1 MYISHAKVL
10 NFRALQSVSIPLNK
24 FSILLGEND
33 VGKTSFLYALDT
45 FFANKKI
52 SDPAD
57 FFKNETPEDISIV
70 ITFSEIPESE
80 NLKKFQKTNGDITI
94 SKVFSFEK
102 PPVVKAIL
110 DDGSEC
116 AIDKKVL
123 DTWFS
128 SDSFHFIPVRRDLTV
143 QFSMKKEALLGKTL
157 RAKMKAALAD
167 DTAKTSVENVAEILK
182 RSIESP
188 EATLQRY
195 LQEQMHN
202 EQIKLE
208 FKDLNVDPIE
218 GVSFVVRLSDDRVED
233 ILIQNRGAGTQNNL
247 IIALFRL
254 VASLHVGGYFIFAME
269 EPENSLHPKA
279 QRQLLSVIQD
289 ISKESQVICTTHS
302 PVFLERSRFE
312 NNIILTRTIN
322 GNTIAKTF
330 NISLLKQLR
339 TDLGVRPSD
348 ALLKGGGNCAI
359 IVEGNTE
366 EDGFPVFM
374 EMLGMS
380 EFQLGIAIIN
390 LRGSDKE
397 KVKNVALLLA
407 AYDIPCVV
415 VLDNNAKK
423 TAEDIE
429 RERGG
434 ALKNIKNIF
443 CLKKGNIEDYY
454 PLETVAAVMNQELA
468 LTKPVTVSDFDQSKH
483 GHDRLSNFKHVMYE
497 HGAGDSM
504 GVLKRALGSV
514 GTKMMRDQKLS
525 IDPELVEIFNEV
537 KKIAQGEPLAELVKA
552 DR

>member
-1 MYISHAKVL
+1 MHISHAKVL

-52 SDPAD
+52 NNPDD
-57 FFKNETPEDISIV
+57 FFKNETTTDISIV
-70 ITFSEIPESE
+70 ITFSETPDSAD
-80 NLKKFQKTNGDITI
+80 LKKIRKKDGDITI
-94 SKVFSFEK
+94 SRVFAFDK
-102 PPVVKAIL
+102 PPIVKAIL

-116 AIDKKVL
+116 AVDKKTL
-123 DTWFS
+123 DVWFS
-128 SDSFHFIPVRRDLTV
+128 SDSFHFIPVRRDLAI

-157 RAKMKAALAD
+157 RAKMKSAIAD
-167 DTAKTSVENVAEILK
+167 DAAKSSVENVAEVLR
-182 RSIESP
+182 RSIKNP
-188 EATLQRY
+188 QVALQTY

-208 FKDLNVDPIE
+208 FKDLDVDPIE

-312 NNIILTRTIN
+312 NNIILTRTAN
-322 GNTIAKTF
+322 GNTVAKTF
-330 NISLLKQLR
+330 DISLLEQLR

-359 IVEGNTE
+359 IVEGITE

-380 EFQLGIAIIN
+380 EFQLGIAIIP
-390 LRGSDKE
+390 LRGSNKE
-397 KVKNVALLLA
+397 QIKNAALLLA
-407 AYDIPCVV
+407 AYDIPCII
-415 VLDNNAKK
+415 VLDNNAMK

-429 RERGG
+429 REKSA
-434 ALKNIKNIF
+434 ALHNIKKIF

-454 PLETVAAVMNQELA
+454 PLEIVAAVMNQELT
-468 LTKPVTVSDFDQSKH
+468 LMRPVTVADFDTSKH
-483 GHDRLSNFKHVMYE
+483 GDDRLNNFKRVMHE
-497 HGAGDSM
+497 HGAGDST
-504 GVLKRALGSV
+504 GVLKRALASV
-514 GTKMMRDQKLS
+514 GTKMMRDQKMAV
-525 IDPELVEIFNEV
+525 DPELVEIFDEV
-537 KKIAQGEPLAELVKA
+537 KKIAQAKPVSELAKS
-552 DR
+552 

>member
-1 MYISHAKVL
+1 MYISYAEVF
-10 NFRALQSVSIPLNK
+10 NFRALQAISIPLNK
-24 FSILLGEND
+24 FSILIGEND
-33 VGKTSFLYALDT
+33 VGKTSFLYALDA
-45 FFANKKI
+45 FFANKKL
-52 SDPAD
+52 SDSDD
-57 FFKNETPEDISIV
+57 FFKDDTTKDISI
-70 ITFSEIPESE
+70 ILTFSEVPALEE
-80 NLKKFQKTNGDITI
+80 FKKIQKKNGDATI
-94 SKVFSFEK
+94 SKVFGFEK

-110 DDGSEC
+110 DDQCQCSV
-116 AIDKKVL
+116 DKKIL

-157 RAKMKAALAD
+157 RAKMKTAIAEE
-167 DTAKTSVENVAEILK
+167 TAKSSVEKVAEILK
-182 RSIESP
+182 RSIDAP
-188 EATLQRY
+188 QAVLQNY

-202 EQIKLE
+202 NQIRLE

-254 VASLHVGGYFIFAME
+254 VASLHVGSYFIFAME

-289 ISKESQVICTTHS
+289 ISRESQVICTTHS
-302 PVFLERSRFE
+302 PVFLERSKFE
-312 NNIILTRTIN
+312 NNIILTRTAN
-322 GNTIAKTF
+322 GNTVAKTF
-330 NISLLKQLR
+330 DISLLNELR
-339 TDLGVRPSD
+339 TDLGIRPSD

-359 IVEGNTE
+359 LVEGNTE
-366 EDGFPVFM
+366 EDGFPVLM

-397 KVKNVALLLA
+397 KIKSTALLLA
-407 AYDIPCVV
+407 AYDIPCVI

-429 RERGG
+429 REKSS
-434 ALKNIKNIF
+434 ALKNIKKIF

-454 PLETVAAVMNQELA
+454 PLEIVAAVINQEL
-468 LTKPVTVSDFDQSKH
+468 KPTTPVKASDFDQSKN
-483 GHDRLSNFKHVMYE
+483 GIERLSNLKRVMYE
-497 HGAGDSM
+497 HGAGDSI

-514 GTKMMRDQKLS
+514 GTKMMLEQK
-525 IDPELVEIFNEV
+525 IVVDPELVEIFSEV
-537 KKIAQGEPLAELVKA
+537 KRIVQG
-552 DR
+552 